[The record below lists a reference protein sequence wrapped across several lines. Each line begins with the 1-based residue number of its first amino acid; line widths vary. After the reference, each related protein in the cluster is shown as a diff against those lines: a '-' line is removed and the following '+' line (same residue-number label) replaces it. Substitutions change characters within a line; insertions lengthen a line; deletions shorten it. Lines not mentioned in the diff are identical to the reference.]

1 MSHTIT
7 INGVDAD
14 IELDYS
20 DIWENIEDS
29 ASDQARD
36 VVRDLAWD
44 EVAGSVEEMVDNHS
58 PSVDVSESVEEL
70 LDEYNRIKAG
80 GGTPCSIGRAFERA
94 VASVD
99 ACSAQEGTESEDSF
113 AIRAAT
119 DARIANLERLVSN
132 LLGQIQLLGE
142 RAAEY
147 GRGVSS

>member
-29 ASDQARD
+29 ASDMARD
-36 VVRDLAWD
+36 VVRDYAWD
-44 EVAGSVEEMVDNHS
+44 EIAGSVEEMVDNHS
-58 PSVDVSESVEEL
+58 SSVDASEAVEEL

-80 GGTPCSIGRAFERA
+80 NGTPCSIGRAFERA
-94 VASVD
+94 VGFT
-99 ACSAQEGTESEDSF
+99 QEGTEPEDFF
-113 AIRAAT
+113 AIQAAT
-119 DARIANLERLVSN
+119 DARIANLERLLSN
-132 LLGQIQLLGE
+132 LLGHIQLLGE